1 MYNFLTIG
9 YDCSPAA
16 ALRQLNLRKFALPF
30 DWVQSNIKSIDK
42 CFADNFSK
50 YHTNLRLN
58 HDISRL
64 IDEYGFEFPHDYPRE
79 DVSDNADN
87 VGDGVFGEEKKYI
100 VNNWSNYYNIV
111 KEKYNRRIAR
121 FQTILNDA
129 KPIIV
134 LCRYSTTDVMRLQE
148 LFAKY
153 YNKTNIIFI
162 NSSSQTYITETIINC
177 NAERNNIWNEAQIW
191 KENID
196 KFL

>member
-1 MYNFLTIG
+1 MYN
-9 YDCSPAA
+9 
-16 ALRQLNLRKFALPF
+16 
-30 DWVQSNIKSIDK
+30 
-42 CFADNFSK
+42 
-50 YHTNLRLN
+50 
-58 HDISRL
+58 
-64 IDEYGFEFPHDYPRE
+64 
-79 DVSDNADN
+79 
-87 VGDGVFGEEKKYI
+87 
-100 VNNWSNYYNIV
+100 YNIV

-134 LCRYSTTDVMRLQE
+134 LCRYSTKDVIRLKE

-177 NAERNNIWNEAQIW
+177 NTERNNIWNEAQIW